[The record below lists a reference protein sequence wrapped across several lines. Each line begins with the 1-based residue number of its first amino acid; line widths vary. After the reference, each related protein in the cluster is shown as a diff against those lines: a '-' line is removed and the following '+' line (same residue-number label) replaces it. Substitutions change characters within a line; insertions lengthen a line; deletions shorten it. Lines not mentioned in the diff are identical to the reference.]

1 MTQDFVVQVMYQG
14 INLTLLI
21 SLPAV
26 GVGLLVGF
34 LISLFQAVTQIQEQ
48 TLTFVPKVVS
58 VLLTIA
64 FTSPWIVSMMVD
76 FTNTLWS
83 NIPAMVR

>member
-1 MTQDFVVQVMYQG
+1 MNQDFVVQLLYQG
-14 INLTLLI
+14 VNLTLLL

-34 LISLFQAVTQIQEQ
+34 MISLFQAITQIQEQ

-58 VLLTIA
+58 VLLVIA
-64 FTSPWIVSMMVD
+64 FTSPWMISMIVD
-76 FTNTLWS
+76 FTATLWS
-83 NIPAMVR
+83 MIPNMVR

>member
-1 MTQDFVVQVMYQG
+1 MSQDFVVQILFQG
-14 INLTLLI
+14 VNTILLI

-34 LISLFQAVTQIQEQ
+34 IISLFQAVTQIQEQ

-58 VLLTIA
+58 VLLVVA
-64 FTSPWIVSMMVD
+64 LTSPWIISMMVD
-76 FTNTLWS
+76 FTSTLWS
-83 NIPAMVR
+83 AIPNMAR

>member
-1 MTQDFVVQVMYQG
+1 MNQDFAVQVLYQG
-14 INLTLLI
+14 VTLTLLL

-34 LISLFQAVTQIQEQ
+34 IISLFQAVTQIQEQ

-58 VLLTIA
+58 VFLIIA
-64 FTSPWIVSMMVD
+64 FTSPWIFSMIID
-76 FTNTLWS
+76 FTNSLWA